1 MIVVIII
8 VKEIKYKNPKGFF
21 FLLFDNTKY
30 LFYNEIMKK
39 INKKRKYFNI
49 NNIIKKR
56 FYVYFVLIIFLF
68 GIILYKSFDV
78 MIVDNR
84 EYNEKLNKLN
94 NKFVYGD
101 STPRGR
107 ILDRNGKII
116 VDNKA
121 RRIITYEKGKK
132 VSKEEM
138 VKLSKKVSKHLD
150 LDYKKIKDIDKRK
163 YYCIEKY
170 DKCYKYIDKKSKDK
184 YKHKKINYKELMD
197 IMYKRVDDKLIKKM
211 SKDELKSAYLYYL
224 MNKGYSYDKKI
235 IKVNAED
242 KEYAYIAE
250 NNESLKGFN
259 TGEDWVRYY
268 PYKEVF
274 ASILGSVSNN
284 GLPLEKKDYYLKK
297 GYSLNDRVGLSY
309 LEKEYEEYLK
319 GEKAYYEQIDSSTL
333 SLIREGKRGNDI
345 YLSIDIEL
353 QKKIEKFI
361 DEEIK
366 RTKEEAN
373 TKYYDHSTV
382 IIEDPNTGEILAMAS
397 RKIKD
402 GKIVDNT
409 TSILTNPI
417 TPGSVV
423 KGASILVGYNS
434 GAIHIGSEM
443 VDECIKVRGVEEK
456 CSYHTLGLI
465 NDITALAQSSNVY
478 QFKTAI
484 RVNEQEYFPDMPLI
498 FRQSSFDRYR
508 KMYRS
513 FGLGNSTGIDLPFES
528 HGYTSKDKRAGNLLD
543 YVIGQY
549 ETYTPL
555 QLSQYISTIATSGK
569 RYKLHLLKRVEDLD
583 GNVIYK
589 YDNEVLNEVKTQSK
603 YMDRVREG
611 FYAVCHAPGA
621 YGVGYLDDRLDG
633 SGKTGTS
640 QSFIDTTGNGV
651 IDTETITS
659 SFVGYF
665 PSKKPKY
672 SITVTSP
679 NSSLPSSDGYTSLVT
694 YRLTGKISEYMYEN
708 YLK

>member
-1 MIVVIII
+1 M
-8 VKEIKYKNPKGFF
+8 N
-21 FLLFDNTKY
+21 
-30 LFYNEIMKK
+30 K
-39 INKKRKYFNI
+39 INKKKKHNSI
-49 NNIIKKR
+49 NKIIKKR
-56 FYVYFVLIIFLF
+56 FFIYIFLIIFLF

-78 MIVDNR
+78 MIINHDNYVD
-84 EYNEKLNKLN
+84 KLNKLN

-107 ILDRNGKII
+107 IFDRNGKII

-121 RRIITYEKGKK
+121 RRIITFDKK
-132 VSKEEM
+132 KNITNKEM
-138 VKLSKKVSKHLD
+138 VKLSLKVSKYID
-150 LDYKKIKDIDKRK
+150 LDYSKLADYDKRK
-163 YYCIEKY
+163 YYCINHY
-170 DKCYKYIDKKSKDK
+170 DECYKSIKKKYIKK
-184 YKHKKINYKELMD
+184 YKNKKIDYNELMD
-197 IMYKRVDDKLIKKM
+197 IMYKSVSKKEIDKM
-211 SKDELKSAYLYYL
+211 SSSDKKSAYLYYL

-235 IKVNAED
+235 IKTNVSD

-250 NNESLKGFN
+250 NYEYLDGFN
-259 TGEDWVRYY
+259 VEEDWIRYY
-268 PYKEVF
+268 PYKDTF
-274 ASILGSVSNN
+274 KTILGNVSNN
-284 GLPLEKKDYYLKK
+284 GLPLEDKDYYLKK
-297 GYSLNDRVGLSY
+297 GYSLNDRVGVSY

-345 YLSIDIEL
+345 YLSIDIKL
-353 QKKIEKFI
+353 QEKIEKFI
-361 DEEIK
+361 DEEIR
-366 RTKEEAN
+366 RTKSEAN

-382 IIEDPNTGEILAMAS
+382 IIENPNTGEIIAMAS
-397 RKIKD
+397 RKIKGD
-402 GKIVDNT
+402 KIVDNT
-409 TSILTNPI
+409 ASILTNPI

-423 KGASILVGYNS
+423 KGASMLVGYNS
-434 GAIHIGSEM
+434 GAIHIGSEL
-443 VDECIKVRGVEEK
+443 VDECIKVRGVPEK
-456 CSYHTLGLI
+456 CSFKTLGRI
-465 NDITALAQSSNVY
+465 DDITALAKSSNVY

-484 RVNEQEYFPDMPLI
+484 RVNEQEYFPDMGLV

-543 YVIGQY
+543 FVIGQY

-555 QLSQYISTIATSGK
+555 QLSQYVSTIATSGK
-569 RYKLHLLKRVEDLD
+569 RYQLHLLKKVEDVD
-583 GNVIYK
+583 GNKVYK
-589 YDNEVLNEVKTQSK
+589 YDNKVLNKIKTQDK
-603 YMDRVREG
+603 YMKRVRSG

-621 YGVGYLDDRLDG
+621 YGVGYLDNRLDG

-659 SFVGYF
+659 SFIGYF
-665 PSKKPKY
+665 PTNKPKY

-679 NSSLPSSDGYTSLVT
+679 NSSIPSEDGFASLVT

-708 YLK
+708 YIK